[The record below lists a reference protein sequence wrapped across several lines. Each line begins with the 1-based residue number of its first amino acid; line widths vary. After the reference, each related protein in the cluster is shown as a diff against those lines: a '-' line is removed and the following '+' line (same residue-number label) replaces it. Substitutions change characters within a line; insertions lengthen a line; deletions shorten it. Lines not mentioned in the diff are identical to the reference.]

1 TEFSTVTLEEILPPQ
16 VISNLKKIKWPEEG
30 EISGEIHKVEYFR
43 GKPFLNFTHSG
54 FENIERDDLLLP
66 TGESCGVVLGK
77 RRFADWDYTVYS
89 FNRWKKEKIF
99 REKWKIERKPAEMEL
114 LEDVP
119 FPVEFSG
126 GKGKGK
132 EKFLFYSVPEFE
144 GEKVFLK
151 HFFEKKEAENYFKNI
166 STKWEKFVK
175 EYKSR
180 KIEDIFN
187 KKGWKIK

>member
-1 TEFSTVTLEEILPPQ
+1 MER
-16 VISNLKKIKWPEEG
+16 
-30 EISGEIHKVEYFR
+30 EISGKIFRLEYFK
-43 GKPFLNFTHSG
+43 GNSFVKFAYNE
-54 FENIERDDLLLP
+54 FEEIDKNDLLLP
-66 TGESCGVVLGK
+66 TGERCGVFLDK
-77 RRFADWDYTVYS
+77 RRFADWDYAVYA

-99 REKWKIERKPAEMEL
+99 REKWEKERKEGQMEL

-119 FPVEFSG
+119 FPVEFTG

-144 GEKVFLK
+144 GDKVYLK
-151 HFFEKKEAENYFKNI
+151 HYFDKKDAENHFKTI
-166 STKWEKFVK
+166 SGKWADHVK
-175 EYKSR
+175 SFKGK